1 MAKEGQPLPA
11 PDPGPGLDPWLPGGR
26 PHRRYPDTAPSK
38 APSLGEILW
47 QVGILLAV
55 IFGFWLVVN
64 LLVTPPPSP

>member
-11 PDPGPGLDPWLPGGR
+11 PDYSPELNPWLPGGWA
-26 PHRRYPDTAPSK
+26 RRRDADTAPSK
-38 APSLGEILW
+38 PPTLGEILW
-47 QVGILLAV
+47 QVGILLAI

>member
-11 PDPGPGLDPWLPGGR
+11 PDHSPELNLWLPGGR
-26 PHRRYPDTAPSK
+26 SRRRDADTAPSK
-38 APSLGEILW
+38 APSLGDILW

-55 IFGFWLVVN
+55 ILGFWLVVN